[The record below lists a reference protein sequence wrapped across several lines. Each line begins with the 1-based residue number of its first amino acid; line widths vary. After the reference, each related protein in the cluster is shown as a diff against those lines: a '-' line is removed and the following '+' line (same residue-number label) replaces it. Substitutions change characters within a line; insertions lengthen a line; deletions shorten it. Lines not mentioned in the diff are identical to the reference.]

1 MLDSGLAGD
10 PGEEVSDVVTVL
22 LRRRLGRILNDLGGT
37 LLEIAC
43 GVPDPGIDVGEVA
56 IHDPLDEPAQLS
68 RHAIVLGIGVTEPA
82 DVASLLV
89 RLGRAD
95 AVALVVRAPVHVE
108 SRVSDA
114 VSRSGVTLL
123 TLTRG
128 ASWTHLADLMRAI
141 LSEHAITE
149 PESEAAFG
157 ATPSGDL
164 FAVANAVAALLDAP
178 VTIEDRESRVL
189 AFSERQGEA
198 DRSRVETILGRRVP
212 EPYTHM
218 LEERGVFRRL
228 YREDG
233 PVYVEPLQLGENEVS
248 LPRVALAV
256 RAGDDVLGSI
266 WVAVRSPLSPERTQ
280 ALDDAAKVVALH
292 LLQLRAGADVQRRLR
307 TDLVSTALEGGVGSP
322 YALRRLGL
330 LDQPVTVLAVAQLE
344 GSGPWPTTSGDVRR
358 VAGQQRVSDALAM
371 QLGAMQ
377 PRSAVALLGDTVYG
391 IVSASGSVPDAQDF
405 ARRAAA
411 SFLDCTGRRLPVVIG
426 VGPTAFDAQ
435 GLARSRAGADRAVRV
450 LRNQGFPG
458 RVAALS
464 DVWSEALLLEL
475 SDLMAANG
483 DVPAGPIARLSS
495 YDELHQTQL
504 LVTLQAW
511 LDAFGNV
518 VAAAE
523 SLYIH
528 PNTFRYRLR
537 RVAEVGDVELDD
549 PDKRFAAMLELRL
562 MMSSNPASKVGCQNA
577 LPLSG

>member
-1 MLDSGLAGD
+1 M
-10 PGEEVSDVVTVL
+10 EEVSDVVTVL
-22 LRRRLGRILNDLGGT
+22 PRRRFGRILNDLGGT
-37 LLEIAC
+37 LLDVAC
-43 GVPDPGIDVGEVA
+43 GVPDPGVDIGEVA
-56 IHDPLDEPAQLS
+56 IHDPLDDPAHLS
-68 RHAIVLGIGVTEPA
+68 HHAVVLGIGVTEPT
-82 DVASLLV
+82 DVADLLL
-89 RLGRAD
+89 RLGHKD
-95 AVALVVRAPVHVE
+95 AVALVVRAPVLVE
-108 SRVSDA
+108 SLVLDA
-114 VSRSGVTLL
+114 ASRSGVTLL

-141 LSEHAITE
+141 LSDHPITD

-157 ATPSGDL
+157 TAPTGDL

-198 DRSRVETILGRRVP
+198 DRSRVETILGRQVP
-212 EPYTHM
+212 EPYTRM

-233 PVYVEPLQLGENEVS
+233 PVYVEPLQLGADEIS

-266 WVAVRSPLSPERTQ
+266 WVAVRSPLSAERTQ
-280 ALDDAAKVVALH
+280 ALADAAKVVALH

-307 TDLVSTALEGGVGSP
+307 TDLVSTALEGGIGSP
-322 YALRRLGL
+322 YAMRRLGL
-330 LDQPVTVLAVAQLE
+330 LDQPVTVLAVAQLDTADRWPSP
-344 GSGPWPTTSGDVRR
+344 GSNVRR
-358 VAGQQRVSDALAM
+358 VAGQQRLSDALAM

-391 IVSASGSVPDAQDF
+391 IVPASGSVPDAQDY
-405 ARRAAA
+405 ARRAAG

-426 VGPTAFDAQ
+426 VGPTAYDAQ

-450 LRNQGFPG
+450 LRNSGSPG

-464 DVWSEALLLEL
+464 EVWSEALLLEL
-475 SDLMAANG
+475 SDLVAANG
-483 DVPAGPIARLSS
+483 DVPAGPIARLCA
-495 YDELHQTQL
+495 YDDQHQTQL
-504 LVTLQAW
+504 LPTLQAW

-537 RVAEVGDVELDD
+537 RVAEVGHLELDD
-549 PDKRFAAMLELRL
+549 PDERFAAMLELRL
-562 MMSSNPASKVGCQNA
+562 MTSGDRSGNKVGPKE
-577 LPLSG
+577 LRLSS